1 MSIKEEDNLITPCF
15 CKLVYFDGKFYYS
28 KTMTTY
34 DRTWLKEQ
42 LLDRFVRYAKIDT
55 TSDRHIEEIP
65 STPGQW
71 DLLNLL
77 KKEALE
83 LGIEDVTLNSNGYLI
98 CKVPARGL
106 SFSAARARGRATS
119 GSSAQ
124 GTPTSGSSAQG
135 TPTSGTSAEGVS
147 GASRQTTIGLMAHV
161 DTASDVSGKN
171 VKPQVFE
178 NYQGGDLSIGN
189 GLVLKADE
197 NPMLAESIG
206 DTIITSNGTTLL
218 GADDKAGVAEIM
230 TALNWLM
237 DHPDVSHGPL
247 EIIFTPD
254 EETGKGMNLFPL
266 DSLEAECCYTFDG
279 GERGTIEDECFTAYA
294 ARVLFTGN
302 VVHLG
307 IARGKLVNAVTMASH
322 FVSLLP
328 QNESPEATDGRYGY
342 YAPIEVRGDLE
353 KAELNVYVRDFESD
367 GMERR
372 LTVLRQLAEAVEA
385 VFSGG
390 KVKVE
395 SKRLYTNMRDHI
407 DKEPRIMKMLE
418 EAIRRTGVEPARKII
433 RGGTDGSRLSE
444 MGTPT
449 PNVFTGGYNFHSRLE
464 WASLNTMVEAAET
477 AINLIRLW
485 GEV

>member
-1 MSIKEEDNLITPCF
+1 MSNKKEDNLLTPCF
-15 CKLVYFDGKFYYS
+15 YKLVLLYGKFYYS

-34 DRTWLKEQ
+34 DREWLKEQ
-42 LLDRFVRYAKIDT
+42 VLDRFVRYAKIDT

-77 KKEALE
+77 KKELLE
-83 LGIEDVTLNSNGYLI
+83 LGIGEVTLNSNGYLI
-98 CKVPARGL
+98 VKVPARGT
-106 SFSAARARGRATS
+106 SDRANSDRDTS
-119 GSSAQ
+119 SRGSSDIN
-124 GTPTSGSSAQG
+124 SSAG
-135 TPTSGTSAEGVS
+135 GLSDNTS
-147 GASRQTTIGLMAHV
+147 QTTIGLMAHV

-206 DTIITSNGTTLL
+206 DTIITSDGTTLL

-230 TALNWLM
+230 TALTWLM
-237 DHPDVSHGPL
+237 DHPEVSHGPL

-322 FVSLLP
+322 YVSMLP

-342 YAPIEVRGDLE
+342 YAPFEVRGDLE
-353 KAELNVYVRDFESD
+353 KAELSVYLRDFESD

-372 LTVLRQLAEAVEA
+372 LKVLQQLADAVEA
-385 VFSGG
+385 VFPGG

-395 SKRLYTNMRDHI
+395 IKRLYTNMRDHI
-407 DKEPRIMKMLE
+407 DKEPRIMEMLE
-418 EAIRRTGVEPARKII
+418 EAIRRTGVEPERKII

-444 MGTPT
+444 MGIPT

-485 GEV
+485 GGAEELL

>member
-1 MSIKEEDNLITPCF
+1 
-15 CKLVYFDGKFYYS
+15 
-28 KTMTTY
+28 MTTY

-42 LLDRFVRYAKIDT
+42 LLDRFIRYVKIDT

-77 KKEALE
+77 KKEVLE

-98 CKVPARGL
+98 IKVPARELPAG
-106 SFSAARARGRATS
+106 
-119 GSSAQ
+119 
-124 GTPTSGSSAQG
+124 GTLAG
-135 TPTSGTSAEGVS
+135 
-147 GASRQTTIGLMAHV
+147 GASGETSQTTIGLMAHV

-178 NYQGGDLSIGN
+178 NCQGGDLSIGN

-197 NPMLAESIG
+197 NPMLAESFG
-206 DTIITSNGTTLL
+206 DTIITSDGSTLL

-230 TALNWLM
+230 TALIWLM
-237 DHPDVSHGPL
+237 NHPDVSHGPL

-279 GERGTIEDECFTAYA
+279 GERGTIEGECFNAYA
-294 ARVLFTGN
+294 ARVVCTGN

-307 IARGKLVNAVTMASH
+307 NARGKLVNAVTMASH
-322 FVSLLP
+322 FVSMLP
-328 QNESPEATDGRYGY
+328 RNESPEATDGRYGY
-342 YAPIEVRGDLE
+342 YTPFEIRGDLE
-353 KAELNVYVRDFESD
+353 KAELNVYLRDFESD

-372 LTVLRQLAEAVEA
+372 LAVLQKLAEAVEA
-385 VFSGG
+385 VFPGG
-390 KVKVE
+390 KVEVE

-407 DKEPRIMKMLE
+407 KRESRIMEMLE
-418 EAIRRTGVEPARKII
+418 EAIRRTGVEPERRII

-444 MGTPT
+444 MGIPT

-477 AINLIRLW
+477 AINLVRLW
-485 GEV
+485 GGAEDY

>member
-1 MSIKEEDNLITPCF
+1 LSNKKEDNLLTPCF
-15 CKLVYFDGKFYYS
+15 YKLVLLYGKFYYS

-34 DRTWLKEQ
+34 DREWLKEQ
-42 LLDRFVRYAKIDT
+42 VLDRFVRYAKIDT

-77 KKEALE
+77 KKELLE
-83 LGIEDVTLNSNGYLI
+83 LGIGEVTLNSNGYLI
-98 CKVPARGL
+98 VKVPARGT
-106 SFSAARARGRATS
+106 SDRANSDRDTS
-119 GSSAQ
+119 SRGSSDIN
-124 GTPTSGSSAQG
+124 SSAG
-135 TPTSGTSAEGVS
+135 GLSDNTS
-147 GASRQTTIGLMAHV
+147 QTTIGLMAHV

-206 DTIITSNGTTLL
+206 DTIITSDGTTLL

-230 TALNWLM
+230 TALTWLM
-237 DHPDVSHGPL
+237 DHPEVSHGPL

-322 FVSLLP
+322 YVSMLP

-342 YAPIEVRGDLE
+342 YAPFEVRGDLE
-353 KAELNVYVRDFESD
+353 KAELSVYLRDFESD

-372 LTVLRQLAEAVEA
+372 LKVLQQLADAVEA
-385 VFSGG
+385 VFPGG

-395 SKRLYTNMRDHI
+395 IKRLYTNMRDHI
-407 DKEPRIMKMLE
+407 DKEPRIMEMLE
-418 EAIRRTGVEPARKII
+418 EAIRRTGVEPERKII

-444 MGTPT
+444 MGIPT

-485 GEV
+485 GGAEELL

>member
-1 MSIKEEDNLITPCF
+1 
-15 CKLVYFDGKFYYS
+15 
-28 KTMTTY
+28 MTTY
-34 DRTWLKEQ
+34 DHTRLKEQ
-42 LLDRFVRYAKIDT
+42 LLDRFIRYAKIDT

-77 KKEALE
+77 KKEVLE

-98 CKVPARGL
+98 IKVPARGL
-106 SFSAARARGRATS
+106 PAGGTPASSSSAGGPA
-119 GSSAQ
+119 AQ
-124 GTPTSGSSAQG
+124 GTSAG
-135 TPTSGTSAEGVS
+135 ATPAKGKPAS
-147 GASRQTTIGLMAHV
+147 GASAGGAASTSSQTTIGLMAHV

-171 VKPQVFE
+171 VKPQIFE

-206 DTIITSNGTTLL
+206 DTIITSDGSTLL

-230 TALNWLM
+230 TALTWLI

-279 GERGTIEDECFTAYA
+279 GERGTIEGECFNAYA
-294 ARVLFTGN
+294 ARILFTGN

-328 QNESPEATDGRYGY
+328 RNESPEATDGRYGY
-342 YAPIEVRGDLE
+342 YTPFEIRGDLE
-353 KAELNVYVRDFESD
+353 KAELNVYLRDFESD

-372 LTVLRQLAEAVEA
+372 LAVLQQLAEAVEA
-385 VFSGG
+385 VFPGG
-390 KVKVE
+390 KVEVE
-395 SKRLYTNMRDHI
+395 SKRLYTNMRDYI
-407 DKEPRIMKMLE
+407 NREPRIMEMLE
-418 EAIRRTGVEPARKII
+418 EAIRRTGVEPERRII

-444 MGTPT
+444 MGIPT

-485 GEV
+485 GEG

>member
-1 MSIKEEDNLITPCF
+1 MLTPCF
-15 CKLVYFDGKFYYS
+15 YKLVLLYGKFYYS

-34 DRTWLKEQ
+34 DREWLKEQ
-42 LLDRFVRYAKIDT
+42 VLDRFVRYAKIDT

-77 KKEALE
+77 KKELLE
-83 LGIEDVTLNSNGYLI
+83 LGIGEVTLNSNGYLI
-98 CKVPARGL
+98 VKVPARGT
-106 SFSAARARGRATS
+106 SDRANSDRDTS
-119 GSSAQ
+119 SRGSSDIN
-124 GTPTSGSSAQG
+124 SSAG
-135 TPTSGTSAEGVS
+135 GLSDNTS
-147 GASRQTTIGLMAHV
+147 QTTIGLMAHV

-206 DTIITSNGTTLL
+206 DTIITSDGTTLL

-230 TALNWLM
+230 TALTWLM
-237 DHPDVSHGPL
+237 DHPEVSHGPL

-322 FVSLLP
+322 YVSMLP

-342 YAPIEVRGDLE
+342 YAPFEVRGDLE
-353 KAELNVYVRDFESD
+353 KAELSVYLRDFESD

-372 LTVLRQLAEAVEA
+372 LKVLQQLADAVEA
-385 VFSGG
+385 VFPGG

-395 SKRLYTNMRDHI
+395 IKRLYTNMRDHI
-407 DKEPRIMKMLE
+407 DKEPRIMEMLE
-418 EAIRRTGVEPARKII
+418 EAIRRTGVEPERKII

-444 MGTPT
+444 MGIPT

-485 GEV
+485 GGAEELL

>member
-1 MSIKEEDNLITPCF
+1 MLTPCF
-15 CKLVYFDGKFYYS
+15 YKLVLLYGKFYYS

-34 DRTWLKEQ
+34 DREWLKEQ
-42 LLDRFVRYAKIDT
+42 VLDRFVRYAKIDT

-77 KKEALE
+77 KKELLE
-83 LGIEDVTLNSNGYLI
+83 LGIGEVTLNSNGYLI
-98 CKVPARGL
+98 VKVPARGT
-106 SFSAARARGRATS
+106 SDRANSDRDTS
-119 GSSAQ
+119 SRGSSDIN
-124 GTPTSGSSAQG
+124 SSAG
-135 TPTSGTSAEGVS
+135 GLSDNTS
-147 GASRQTTIGLMAHV
+147 QTTIGLMAHV

-206 DTIITSNGTTLL
+206 DTIITSDGTTLL

-230 TALNWLM
+230 TALTWLM
-237 DHPDVSHGPL
+237 DHPEVSHGPL

-266 DSLEAECCYTFDG
+266 NSLEAECCYTFDG

-322 FVSLLP
+322 YVSMLP

-342 YAPIEVRGDLE
+342 YAPFEVRGDLE
-353 KAELNVYVRDFESD
+353 KAELSVYLRDFESD

-372 LTVLRQLAEAVEA
+372 LKVLQQLADAVEA
-385 VFSGG
+385 VFPGG

-395 SKRLYTNMRDHI
+395 IKRLYTNMRDHI
-407 DKEPRIMKMLE
+407 DKEPRIMEMLE
-418 EAIRRTGVEPARKII
+418 EAIRRTGVEPERKII

-444 MGTPT
+444 MGIPT

-485 GEV
+485 GGAEELL

>member
-1 MSIKEEDNLITPCF
+1 MSNKKEDNLLTPCF
-15 CKLVYFDGKFYYS
+15 YKLVLLYGKFYYS

-34 DRTWLKEQ
+34 DREWLKEQ
-42 LLDRFVRYAKIDT
+42 VLDRFVRYAKIDT

-77 KKEALE
+77 KKELLE
-83 LGIEDVTLNSNGYLI
+83 LGIGEVTLNSNGYLI
-98 CKVPARGL
+98 VKVPARGT
-106 SFSAARARGRATS
+106 SDRANSDRDTS
-119 GSSAQ
+119 SRGSSDIN
-124 GTPTSGSSAQG
+124 SSAG
-135 TPTSGTSAEGVS
+135 GLSDNTS
-147 GASRQTTIGLMAHV
+147 QTTIGLMAHV

-206 DTIITSNGTTLL
+206 DTIITSDGTTLL

-230 TALNWLM
+230 TALTWLM
-237 DHPDVSHGPL
+237 DHPEVSHGPL

-266 DSLEAECCYTFDG
+266 NSLEAECCYTFDG

-322 FVSLLP
+322 YVSMLP

-342 YAPIEVRGDLE
+342 YAPFEVRGDLE
-353 KAELNVYVRDFESD
+353 KAELSVYLRDFESD

-372 LTVLRQLAEAVEA
+372 LKVLQQLADAVEA
-385 VFSGG
+385 VFPGG

-395 SKRLYTNMRDHI
+395 IKRLYTNMRDHI
-407 DKEPRIMKMLE
+407 DKEPRIMEMLE
-418 EAIRRTGVEPARKII
+418 EAIRRTGVEPERKII

-444 MGTPT
+444 MGIPT

-485 GEV
+485 GGAEELL

>member
-1 MSIKEEDNLITPCF
+1 LSNKKEDNLLTPCF
-15 CKLVYFDGKFYYS
+15 YKLVLLYGKFYYS

-34 DRTWLKEQ
+34 DREWLKEQ
-42 LLDRFVRYAKIDT
+42 VLDRFVRYAKIDT

-77 KKEALE
+77 KKELLE
-83 LGIEDVTLNSNGYLI
+83 LGIGEVTLNSNGYLI
-98 CKVPARGL
+98 VKVPARGT
-106 SFSAARARGRATS
+106 SDRANSDRDTS
-119 GSSAQ
+119 SRGSSDIN
-124 GTPTSGSSAQG
+124 SSAG
-135 TPTSGTSAEGVS
+135 GLSDNTS
-147 GASRQTTIGLMAHV
+147 QTTIGLMAHV

-206 DTIITSNGTTLL
+206 DTIITSDGTTLL

-230 TALNWLM
+230 TALTWLM
-237 DHPDVSHGPL
+237 DHPEVSHGPL

-266 DSLEAECCYTFDG
+266 NSLEAECCYTFDG

-322 FVSLLP
+322 YVSMLP

-342 YAPIEVRGDLE
+342 YAPFEVRGDLE
-353 KAELNVYVRDFESD
+353 KAELSVYLRDFESD

-372 LTVLRQLAEAVEA
+372 LKVLQQLADAVEA
-385 VFSGG
+385 VFPGG

-395 SKRLYTNMRDHI
+395 IKRLYTNMRDHI
-407 DKEPRIMKMLE
+407 DKEPRIMEMLE
-418 EAIRRTGVEPARKII
+418 EAIRRTGVEPERKII

-444 MGTPT
+444 MGIPT

-485 GEV
+485 GGAEELL